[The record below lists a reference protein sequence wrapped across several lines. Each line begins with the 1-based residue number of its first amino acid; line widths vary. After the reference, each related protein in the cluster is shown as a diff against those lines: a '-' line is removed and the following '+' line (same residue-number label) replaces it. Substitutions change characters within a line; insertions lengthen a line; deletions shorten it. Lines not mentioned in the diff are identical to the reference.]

1 MPPAHHHI
9 PARVF
14 FLEVQCEKITV
25 FLLSVVSFQVIQCK
39 LYSRLI
45 RRKRSQIQH
54 KTVWVKQHMGVIRW
68 FLYVFPCFFVAFII
82 WSSLVPF
89 RRSPAA
95 TSTSA
100 RRRSYSAPTSYQP
113 RRRAVVSS
121 PRRRAARRRAPPPP
135 PPAPVNT
142 RRRSTSINGQ
152 TSLVNPCEVTL
163 RRHGLGGICKQMYKE
178 HNNFI
183 RINDCTVC
191 EHKASAKSNSDFAS
205 LQSDTDKH
213 VFHGAKVKVQRCL
226 WIA

>member
-1 MPPAHHHI
+1 M
-9 PARVF
+9 F
-14 FLEVQCEKITV
+14 FHV
-25 FLLSVVSFQVIQCK
+25 FLLLSSFDPA
-39 LYSRLI
+39 L
-45 RRKRSQIQH
+45 
-54 KTVWVKQHMGVIRW
+54 
-68 FLYVFPCFFVAFII
+68 
-82 WSSLVPF
+82 SLSDVHLQLRP
-89 RRSPAA
+89 RAL
-95 TSTSA
+95 
-100 RRRSYSAPTSYQP
+100 RRSYSAPTSYQP